1 MSFAYDQSETDRDWE
16 AARTSAHTLVQ
27 ELLSSDI
34 LSLRHAVP
42 VLCRILA
49 QKKRNAECDQ
59 LPTFSFRQN
68 AWKIFYSTTRTPVG
82 IANFVLSVSKV
93 AHLDPLRSDVFATNW
108 TFPAGDNM
116 IKEINH
122 AIVILQTGLSDLVSS
137 FADYNMSDGAIDILQ
152 RPGVGKAVTL
162 LLLSP
167 VEAYHTAA
175 KTLIG
180 LAFDVDGRME
190 CFRSLLENLA
200 DEAMAGILEFLST
213 FHQYAATMPEASNIS
228 AALVRCF
235 ADILDILCASPD
247 GLLLNSRFLRP
258 KEPSGPSSLMPK
270 FWKMLTKSLCI
281 IYSRASMWA
290 QYNDTTDMVLW
301 MRDALILARD
311 VLKQWRVIEK
321 ASNAS
326 KADSSKSLKHEET
339 SPIGRQMIESLQDFL
354 PELIKWLRLTD
365 EELLH
370 QSFSLLQGL
379 FDLMRET
386 RVRPS
391 EQALEKLSKHVEGAL
406 NTDARV
412 RDQKTRLDHGRLL
425 QLSEALSHFNKKE
438 SKESDDEVTIVS
450 HTTKAKKPVPQ
461 IPAKKPEAAT
471 RNYIQGKGAPTKT
484 IHRPAQSTLSLVPS
498 RPSGSKFFSD
508 ADQKELE
515 SSVSVPAFRKSAG
528 TLIPG
533 PPKTNLDTRRPLT
546 KKSEPKNEALTQP
559 AQSSDESSSSSSD
572 SDDVGLRADAF
583 RKSPKPRSPKKLK
596 PVERRQIKT
605 FDIAISDPTQDRLR
619 RNKQAHLTAM
629 RMRPDVSGLHRTIL
643 SWNYNHVGPTP
654 PGEPLK
660 LVSVPARFE
669 SYNHYFHVFR
679 PLLLMECW
687 AQLQQSRE
695 EQQDSYQCKVD
706 SRQFVDDW
714 LDIDITI
721 TESVKKDWYLAETDV
736 VLFKHLHHDKCLM
749 GKVKSYKALPSGILA
764 VVRCYIQSEIGDP
777 GLQIST
783 TWQISKVLRWVYFQH
798 YET

>member
-1 MSFAYDQSETDRDWE
+1 MSFAYGQCQADQNWE
-16 AARTSAHTLVQ
+16 AARTSAHTLI
-27 ELLSSDI
+27 EDALSSDI
-34 LSLRHAVP
+34 LSIKHAVTA
-42 VLCRILA
+42 LCRILA
-49 QKKRNAECDQ
+49 QKKKNAECDQ

-68 AWKIFYSTTRTPVG
+68 AWKTFYSTTRTPAG
-82 IANFVLSVSKV
+82 IANFVLLVSKV
-93 AHLDPLRSDVFATNW
+93 AYLDPVRSDVFANNW
-108 TFPAGDNM
+108 AFPPGDNL
-116 IKEINH
+116 IKEINQ
-122 AIVILQTGLSDLVSS
+122 AIPILQTGLSSLISTFS
-137 FADYNMSDGAIDILQ
+137 DYNVSDGAIDILQ

-167 VEAYHTAA
+167 VEEYHIAA

-200 DEAMAGILEFLST
+200 DEALDGILEFLST

-247 GLLLNSRFLRP
+247 GLLLNFHFLRP
-258 KEPSGPSSLMPK
+258 KEPAGPSSLMPK

-290 QYNDTTDMVLW
+290 QYNDTTNMVLW

-326 KADSSKSLKHEET
+326 KYDSMKPSKRDET
-339 SPIGRQMIESLQDFL
+339 SSIGRQMIESLQDFL

-386 RVRPS
+386 HVRPS

-406 NTDARV
+406 RTDSTTRE
-412 RDQKTRLDHGRLL
+412 QKTRLDQGRLL
-425 QLSEALSHFNKKE
+425 QLSEALSHFNKKDT
-438 SKESDDEVTIVS
+438 KDSDDEVTIVS
-450 HTTKAKKPVPQ
+450 HTTTAKKPAPQ
-461 IPAKKPEAAT
+461 IPAKKLET
-471 RNYIQGKGAPTKT
+471 TSRNYIQGKMTSTKSVPRPTQPT
-484 IHRPAQSTLSLVPS
+484 PSLVQNRS
-498 RPSGSKFFSD
+498 SSSKFFSE

-515 SSVSVPAFRKSAG
+515 SSISIPAFRKTTG
-528 TLIPG
+528 DTLVPG
-533 PPKTNLDTRRPLT
+533 PSKTIPDNRRPLT
-546 KKSEPKNEALTQP
+546 KKPEPKNEGLSRP
-559 AQSSDESSSSSSD
+559 VQSSDESSSSSSD
-572 SDDVGLRADAF
+572 SDDLGLRADAF
-583 RKSPKPRSPKKLK
+583 RKSPKLKSPKRIK

-605 FDIAISDPTQDRLR
+605 LDIPISDPSLDRLR

-629 RMRPDVSGLHRTIL
+629 RMRPDVSDLHRTIL
-643 SWNYNHVGPTP
+643 SWDYNHVGPTP
-654 PGEPLK
+654 PGEQLK

-669 SYNHYFHVFR
+669 NYSHYFHVFR

-695 EQQDSYQCKVD
+695 EKQDSYQCKVD
-706 SRQFVDDW
+706 SRQFADDW

-736 VLFKHLHHDKCLM
+736 VLFRHPSHDKCLM
-749 GKVKSYKALPSGILA
+749 GKVKSYKVLHSGTLA
-764 VVRCYIQSEIGDP
+764 VVRCYIQSGIGDP

-783 TWQISKVLRWVYFQH
+783 MWQISKVLR
-798 YET
+798 